1 MLIDD
6 LVIKGVDEPYRM
18 FTSRAEYRILLRQDD
33 ADMRLTEKGYEAGL
47 ATRERYELM
56 ISKRTQRDELIEF
69 CRGYKVR
76 ADLINPYLESVG
88 SALLTGG
95 VKLIDLLARPNV
107 GFASIAVH
115 LPELAERLGMVEA
128 GRRDEIIESAEILI
142 KYAGYIE
149 RERQQA
155 DKLRRLE
162 YVPLPA
168 DFDYNVVSALSTEAR
183 QKLSRIA
190 PATVGQAS
198 RIPGVSPADINILLI
213 LLNR

>member
-1 MLIDD
+1 
-6 LVIKGVDEPYRM
+6 
-18 FTSRAEYRILLRQDD
+18 
-33 ADMRLTEKGYEAGL
+33 
-47 ATRERYELM
+47 
-56 ISKRTQRDELIEF
+56 
-69 CRGYKVR
+69 
-76 ADLINPYLESVG
+76 
-88 SALLTGG
+88 
-95 VKLIDLLARPNV
+95 
-107 GFASIAVH
+107 
-115 LPELAERLGMVEA
+115 MVEA

-168 DFDYNVVSALSTEAR
+168 DFDYNAVSALSTEAR

>member
-1 MLIDD
+1 M
-6 LVIKGVDEPYRM
+6 
-18 FTSRAEYRILLRQDD
+18 
-33 ADMRLTEKGYEAGL
+33 
-47 ATRERYELM
+47 
-56 ISKRTQRDELIEF
+56 
-69 CRGYKVR
+69 
-76 ADLINPYLESVG
+76 INPYLESVG

-95 VKLIDLLARPNV
+95 VKLIDLLARPNI
-107 GFASIAVH
+107 GFTSIAVH

-168 DFDYNVVSALSTEAR
+168 DFDYNAVSALSTEAR
-183 QKLSRIA
+183 QTLSRIA